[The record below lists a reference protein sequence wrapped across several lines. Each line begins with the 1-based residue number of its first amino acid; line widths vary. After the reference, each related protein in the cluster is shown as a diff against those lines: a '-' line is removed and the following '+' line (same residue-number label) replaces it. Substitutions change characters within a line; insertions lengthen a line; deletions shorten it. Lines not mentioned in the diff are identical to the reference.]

1 MIVAGGLLLAG
12 LSCIAVGHTMGGHAY
27 LSDGDSRLV
36 ATTLTPEGDFDSI
49 SLETLSA
56 DVTLL
61 YAEDGIC
68 RVEARDQEGV
78 EYTAKVEDG
87 VLTVRGEDTRQ
98 WYDRIGIMSSGE
110 PTLTVYLPAQS
121 YKSLSASVTTG
132 NVTVGRDF
140 TFSGSVVISVTTG
153 DVSLSASVE
162 RSTTLS
168 ATTGDIRVEGTHKVL
183 SASVTTG
190 RVTVQSSAVESL
202 SIKSGSGS
210 VTIQDLTAEGA
221 VRVEITTGSQS
232 LLRVTCGELDLHAG
246 TGDVTLTDTVA
257 AGHLQAK
264 TTTGDVTFVR
274 SDAATLFVKTNTGDV
289 AGSLLT
295 PKIFA
300 PDTTS
305 GSIDVPKSTEGGL
318 CEIKT
323 TSGSICIT
331 LEE

>member
-12 LSCIAVGHTMGGHAY
+12 LSCIAVGHIMGGHAY

-36 ATTLTPEGDFDSI
+36 ATTLTPEGDFTSI
-49 SLETLSA
+49 SVDTITA
-56 DVTLL
+56 DVEFL
-61 YAEDGIC
+61 YAEDGVC
-68 RVEARDQEGV
+68 RVEANDRKGIV
-78 EYTAKVEDG
+78 YTAEAKDG
-87 VLTVRGEDTRQ
+87 ILTVRAEDTRQ
-98 WYDRIGIMSSGE
+98 WYDRIGIMAGSHAY
-110 PTLTVYLPAQS
+110 LRVYLPAKA
-121 YKSLSASVTTG
+121 YESLTVDVTTG
-132 NVTVGRDF
+132 DVTVGRDF
-140 TFSGSVVISVTTG
+140 SFSGNVTLSVTTG
-153 DVSLSASVE
+153 DVSLSASVQG
-162 RSTTLS
+162 STTLS

-221 VRVEITTGSQS
+221 VRVETTTGSQS

-257 AGHLQAK
+257 AGQLRAK

-274 SDAATLFVKTNTGDV
+274 SDAATLFVETNTGDV
-289 AGSLLT
+289 VGSLLT
-295 PKIFA
+295 TKIFA

-323 TSGSICIT
+323 TSGSICVTI
-331 LEE
+331 EP

>member
-87 VLTVRGEDTRQ
+87 VLTVHAEDTRQ
-98 WYDRIGIMSSGE
+98 WYEHIVSSGE

-132 NVTVGRDF
+132 DVTVGRDF
-140 TFSGSVVISVTTG
+140 TFSGSVAISVTTG
-153 DVSLSASVE
+153 DLTLSASVE
-162 RSTTLS
+162 RSTALS

-183 SASVTTG
+183 AASVTTG

-257 AGHLQAK
+257 AGQLQAK